1 MEKHGGTR
9 TGIGMWPFTKAM
21 FDRATE
27 SAWPHEK
34 DKPNCP
40 IIVYFTWEGK
50 EHDKYWTG
58 TMESTLKKLRDKVH
72 SEREQSKALPYF
84 ISTAFAEA
92 TSVEDL
98 YGAHLEKLK
107 QLRKEYDPN
116 DVMGLTGGFK
126 IPLPPPGQSTSAGE
140 DQTDATA

>member
-21 FDRATE
+21 FDSATE

-40 IIVYFTWEGK
+40 IMVYLTWEGK
-50 EHDKYWTG
+50 GHDKYWTG
-58 TMESTLKKLRDKVH
+58 VMASTLKKLRDKVH
-72 SEREQSKALPYF
+72 SEREQSKGLPYF

-98 YGAHLEKLK
+98 YGAHLERLK
-107 QLRKEYDPN
+107 QLKKEYDPK

-126 IPLPPPGQSTSAGE
+126 IPLPPPDRFISTGEEQTSATE
-140 DQTDATA
+140 